1 VALTKVG
8 KEGIT
13 GISNSSDATA
23 ITIDSSER
31 VGIGTSVNS
40 LFNAVGGV
48 AKLAVTGESSSTNI
62 LGNTDA
68 SIAIIN
74 TDQTANNTAGLHFAR
89 ADTDDTPNY
98 AGASIVAQFPDAQV
112 TGQYPKGELA
122 FLTSTTANA
131 APSEKMR
138 IDAAGVLSVG
148 GTNATAKF
156 NVVGQGGS
164 NVQVQNNIATGTG
177 GMVQIGFIN
186 DNGLVGSIQTS
197 GSATSYVTSSDY
209 RLKENISY
217 NWEATTRLKQL
228 KPARFNFIA
237 DADTTVDGFLAHEAQ
252 AVVPESVTGTKDEV
266 DDDGNPVMQGIDQS
280 KIVPLLV
287 KSLQEAITMIEMLE
301 TKVQALEDA

>member
-138 IDAAGVLSVG
+138 IDATGRVTMPSQPA
-148 GTNATAKF
+148 F
-156 NVVGQGGS
+156 
-164 NVQVQNNIATGTG
+164 QVYKSSDQNNIAADNSSVVVTWQTEAFDIGSNFASNTFTAPVTGKYLLTAKLRIDNADSASQYYILKLDCSNG
-177 GMVQIGFIN
+177 DAFDIFDSNVFSSDITYVTLQVTTVQDMDANDTAQVQITQQGGTAQSDIIDARHYSNF
-186 DNGLVGSIQTS
+186 S
-197 GSATSYVTSSDY
+197 GY
-209 RLKENISY
+209 
-217 NWEATTRLKQL
+217 
-228 KPARFNFIA
+228 
-237 DADTTVDGFLAHEAQ
+237 
-252 AVVPESVTGTKDEV
+252 
-266 DDDGNPVMQGIDQS
+266 
-280 KIVPLLV
+280 LLG
-287 KSLQEAITMIEMLE
+287 
-301 TKVQALEDA
+301 

>member
-1 VALTKVG
+1 MALTKVG

-138 IDAAGVLSVG
+138 IDSSGRVTMPNQPAFQVYKSSNDQDNFAAGNASVVVTWSAEAFDIGSNFASNTFTAPVTGKYLLTAKLRVGDVDNASQYYIMKIVTSNGNAFDIFDSNVYSSDLDYVTLQVTTVQDMDANDTAQIQITQQG
-148 GTNATAKF
+148 GTA
-156 NVVGQGGS
+156 QSRIIGS
-164 NVQVQNNIATGTG
+164 RHYSN
-177 GMVQIGFIN
+177 F
-186 DNGLVGSIQTS
+186 S
-197 GSATSYVTSSDY
+197 GY
-209 RLKENISY
+209 
-217 NWEATTRLKQL
+217 
-228 KPARFNFIA
+228 
-237 DADTTVDGFLAHEAQ
+237 
-252 AVVPESVTGTKDEV
+252 
-266 DDDGNPVMQGIDQS
+266 
-280 KIVPLLV
+280 LLG
-287 KSLQEAITMIEMLE
+287 
-301 TKVQALEDA
+301 

>member
-8 KEGIT
+8 KEGVT
-13 GISNSSDATA
+13 GISNSSNATA

-89 ADTDDTPNY
+89 ADTDNTPNY
-98 AGASIVAQFPDAQV
+98 AGASIVAQFPDAQA

-138 IDAAGVLSVG
+138 IDSAGRVTMPNQPAFQAVPS
-148 GTNATAKF
+148 
-156 NVVGQGGS
+156 S
-164 NVQVQNNIATGTG
+164 NQNNIATGTDVTIIFG
-177 GMVQIGFIN
+177 TERF
-186 DNGLVGSIQTS
+186 DVGSNFASNTFTAPVTGKYYLDVQLRVEYIDTAANYYQLKIQTTNHTYVMTLDPNF
-197 GSATSYVTSSDY
+197 SADMTYGPMS
-209 RLKENISY
+209 IS
-217 NWEATTRLKQL
+217 
-228 KPARFNFIA
+228 IVA
-237 DADTTVDGFLAHEAQ
+237 DMDANDTT
-252 AVVPESVTGTKDEV
+252 
-266 DDDGNPVMQGIDQS
+266 
-280 KIVPLLV
+280 LV
-287 KSLQEAITMIEMLE
+287 KLHQSGGTAQSDIDNESYFSGYLLG
-301 TKVQALEDA
+301 